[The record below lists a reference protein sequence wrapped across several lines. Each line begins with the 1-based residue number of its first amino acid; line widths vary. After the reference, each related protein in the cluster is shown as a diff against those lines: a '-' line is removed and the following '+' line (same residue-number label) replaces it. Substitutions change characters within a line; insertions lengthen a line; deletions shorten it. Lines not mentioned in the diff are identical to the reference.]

1 MSRPPQVRSSYE
13 TRVASVAGANM
24 DIEPRLR
31 DTSKARTSAAS
42 RRIPARNPVTPSGRG
57 FRAKFFSAKNNRL
70 IRCESLLEFD
80 CLHLFEFARG
90 VEGFVEQPKTIRY
103 RLGSQSRTYT
113 PDFAIDWTDGRR
125 WFIEVKPA
133 EVLAEPRNQEKFDRL
148 SDVFRSHGD
157 KFVVL
162 TDLQIQR
169 PVRLKQVKR
178 LLQVRY
184 GKWLDGTADAATPL
198 RLANRTIA
206 EALRVGSSGRAILHR
221 LASRELVCC
230 LDEEI
235 TGTTLLLP
243 FEESHDAELFA

>member
-1 MSRPPQVRSSYE
+1 MPRHPQVRSSHE

-24 DIEPRLR
+24 DIEPCVR
-31 DTSKARTSAAS
+31 DTKVHVSVSPG
-42 RRIPARNPVTPSGRG
+42 RIPARNPVTPSGRG

-80 CLHLFEFARG
+80 CLHLFEFAQG
-90 VEGFVEQPKTIRY
+90 VGGFLEQPRTFRY

-113 PDFAIDWTDGRR
+113 PDFAVDWIDGQR

-133 EVLAEPRNQEKFDRL
+133 EVLAEPRNQEKFGRL
-148 SDVFRSHGD
+148 SDVFQSHGN

-206 EALRVGSSGRAILHR
+206 EALRVGSSERAILHR
-221 LASRELVCC
+221 LASRELVCH

-243 FEESHDAELFA
+243 FEESHDAALFA